1 MAYVLKENQRAQ
13 ILVEGSKMIPFS
25 HAIVD
30 DEGEVIRKHRWS
42 VKEAKWFTENNPH
55 VKVIKL
61 EKPIEVKEDLFE
73 LVGEALY

>member
-1 MAYVLKENQRAQ
+1 M
-13 ILVEGSKMIPFS
+13 VERSKMIPFS
-25 HAIVD
+25 YAVVD

-42 VKEAKWFTENNPH
+42 VKEAKWFTDNNPH

-61 EKPIEVKEDLFE
+61 EQPPKQTQPQVQQELFN

>member
-1 MAYVLKENQRAQ
+1 
-13 ILVEGSKMIPFS
+13 MIPFS
-25 HAIVD
+25 YAVVD

-42 VKEAKWFTENNPH
+42 VKEAKWFTDNNPH

-61 EKPIEVKEDLFE
+61 EKEPQPTATQIQQELFN

>member
-1 MAYVLKENQRAQ
+1 
-13 ILVEGSKMIPFS
+13 MIPFS
-25 HAIVD
+25 YAVVD

-61 EKPIEVKEDLFE
+61 DKEPQKTAPQIQQELFN
-73 LVGEALY
+73 LVGEALF